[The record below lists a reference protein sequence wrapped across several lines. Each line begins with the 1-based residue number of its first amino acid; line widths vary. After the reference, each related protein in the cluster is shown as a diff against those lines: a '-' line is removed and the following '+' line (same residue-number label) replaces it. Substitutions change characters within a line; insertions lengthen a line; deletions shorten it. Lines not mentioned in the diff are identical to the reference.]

1 MQDTEP
7 LESRMDGK
15 QYTASHLAATLRRM
29 LWREHLGLLPAQSL
43 DGSDDPNAQPP
54 NDSPNFWHEGDEYDE
69 LVADP
74 LGDKVW
80 DLWTKQA
87 DTNTQV
93 FRDLFHADPDD
104 SIRNFDDYEK
114 FLPKESGKK
123 QGHLFDPSQPVD
135 EIRKQLDKIRVRPFH
150 LPDLPVCFWL
160 LTFLRLGPPGLVPV
174 TVPGGCES
182 DVGARVGC
190 QCLYREYLHLIACCI
205 ITIISSYNWPVF
217 WTATSPGRT

>member
-135 EIRKQLDKIRVRPFH
+135 EIRKQLDKIRVRPFR
-150 LPDLPVCFWL
+150 LPDLPFRFWL
-160 LTFLRLGPPGLVPV
+160 LTFSSFRATWSGSRYV
-174 TVPGGCES
+174 S
-182 DVGARVGC
+182 WRMRVRCRSEGWLSMSI
-190 QCLYREYLHLIACCI
+190 QRVSTPDSLLYNYHNI
-205 ITIISSYNWPVF
+205 IL
-217 WTATSPGRT
+217 